1 MNKIRSAFKAETGA
15 FETRLNEAQDFFS
28 ERYKTNI
35 VGQDFAEIISNNTL
49 FESYVERLV
58 EGFDPAQEDT
68 LKTLLENTRSEIL
81 TESSTTGIL
90 PFNSLSMPV
99 MVKLWA
105 RLSMTEAVPTEPTDT
120 PSFTIPFMKPYIEDA
135 EGNKFDLP
143 EGINHTPDT
152 VLGLLKLTP
161 TVALT
166 AGKVENYDL
175 FTGLT
180 KVRKNVDHVD
190 RKFYVV
196 KATIDGVEVDLKG
209 QRLVA
214 ASDGSIFGK
223 IKYEKS
229 GQAAEETIIGKLDVE
244 TNSLNLLS

>member
-1 MNKIRSAFKAETGA
+1 M
-15 FETRLNEAQDFFS
+15 
-28 ERYKTNI
+28 
-35 VGQDFAEIISNNTL
+35 
-49 FESYVERLV
+49 
-58 EGFDPAQEDT
+58 
-68 LKTLLENTRSEIL
+68 
-81 TESSTTGIL
+81 
-90 PFNSLSMPV
+90 
-99 MVKLWA
+99 
-105 RLSMTEAVPTEPTDT
+105 
-120 PSFTIPFMKPYIEDA
+120 
-135 EGNKFDLP
+135 
-143 EGINHTPDT
+143 
-152 VLGLLKLTP
+152 
-161 TVALT
+161 
-166 AGKVENYDL
+166 

-244 TNSLNLLS
+244 TNSLTPVS